1 MGKISIYL
9 PVYNLVLNI
18 NHDWGQFMQSVK
30 SKLMA
35 RIFLVVA
42 SIFLSGEVFSNSL
55 SDVQELCSTVSDSN
69 RQLAKTAGYDI
80 DELCS
85 TFGSL
90 DLEELTAYE
99 DPAPD
104 TPRAT
109 VSSAPVINS
118 EDEEVDEVEPKPV
131 QKSKLKPYGYDLFA
145 NEPTNFAMPL
155 NIPVSPNYIL
165 GPGDELIVIF
175 YGKLN
180 ESSVVSINRDG
191 YIDLPELGS
200 VLLSGLNFSEAKEM
214 LQAQIEAQVIGT
226 KINISLGALRSM
238 QVFVLGEAYKPGAY
252 SISALS
258 TITHAIKSAG
268 GVSDIASLRN
278 IQLKRDGKTIAKLD
292 LYELLLFGNINSDIR
307 LKPADVIYIPT
318 VGDTVSLD
326 GEVKRPA
333 IYELKGEA
341 TAEELLS
348 LAGGL
353 SPKAFASSARIE
365 RIDTDGFMTVIDLDL
380 SKKSDRM
387 IKIQSG
393 DFLKV
398 DSVVANKKS
407 IVSLN
412 GYIHHASQH
421 SWDEGLR
428 LGDIVISKSQFPTQL
443 DLNYGLIA
451 REVEELGELSFVSFK
466 PGNVLAKTGD
476 DAGILLSPRD
486 EIFFFARSYIDENQ
500 DGEESKSEKGR
511 QVDLEPLLQRLRS
524 EATLGSP
531 AKIVEI
537 KGAVKIPGFY
547 PLTPEMT
554 LNTLVE
560 AAGGLKES
568 AYQATAEIV
577 RKDEADLNQSKLVT
591 SVINLDD
598 SHSLNAK
605 DSVFI
610 KAKPYYSKKNI
621 VTLGGEVMFPG
632 EYAFSRG
639 EKLSDLIERAGG
651 FTAVADVNAA
661 IFTRQKLKDKE
672 QQELERLRKRI
683 NDELTSQSLV
693 ASSKSGKMNSQQ
705 QLLTEEV
712 LAELKTFEAIGRLV
726 IPLQGILADKADD
739 VILET
744 GDTLLIPQFR
754 QEVSVVG
761 EVQRPTSYFY
771 DKRLSYKDYIRQSG
785 GFLQSANKKGVYIV
799 KASGE
804 VIMPR
809 GKFLF
814 LPKPGV
820 KVVAGDTIVVPL
832 DTNEKPVRGVKLLT
846 EISQILYQLSL
857 GAAAINS
864 LNN

>member
-1 MGKISIYL
+1 M
-9 PVYNLVLNI
+9 
-18 NHDWGQFMQSVK
+18 QFVK
-30 SKLMA
+30 SQLMA
-35 RIFLVVA
+35 RICLVVA
-42 SIFLSGEVFSNSL
+42 SICLPIDVVSNSL
-55 SDVQELCSTVSDSN
+55 SDVQELCSTGSNSN

-85 TFGSL
+85 TLGAL
-90 DLEELTAYE
+90 DLEERSAYE
-99 DPAPD
+99 DPAPAKV
-104 TPRAT
+104 RNT
-109 VSSAPVINS
+109 VSSGTS
-118 EDEEVDEVEPKPV
+118 EPEISDIDDVKEVEPKPDPV
-131 QKSKLKPYGYDLFA
+131 KSKLKPYGYNLFA

-165 GPGDELIVIF
+165 GPGDELVVIF

-180 ESSVVSINRDG
+180 DSSSISINRDG
-191 YIDLPELGS
+191 YVDLPELGP
-200 VLLSGLNFSEAKEM
+200 VLLSGLTFSEAKSM
-214 LQAQIEAQVIGT
+214 LQSQIESQVIGT
-226 KINISLGALRSM
+226 KINISLGVLRSM
-238 QVFVLGEAYKPGAY
+238 QVHVLGEAYKPGTY

-258 TITHAIKSAG
+258 TITHAIKSSG

-278 IQLKRDGKTIAKLD
+278 IQLKRDGKTIAILD
-292 LYELLLFGNINSDIR
+292 LYELLLFGNIKSDIR

-333 IYELKGEA
+333 IYELKGET

-365 RIDTDGFMTVIDLDL
+365 RIKADGFMTVIDLDL
-380 SKKSDRM
+380 SKKSGRM

-398 DSVVANKKS
+398 DSVVAHKKS
-407 IVSLN
+407 IVSLH
-412 GYIHHASQH
+412 GYIHHTAEY
-421 SWDEGLR
+421 SWTEGLN
-428 LGDIVISKSQFPTQL
+428 LGDIVTSKSQFPSQL
-443 DLNYGLIA
+443 DLNYGLIT
-451 REVEELGELSFVSFK
+451 REVEELGELSFLSFK
-466 PGNVLAKTGD
+466 PGNVLSKTGD
-476 DAGILLSPRD
+476 DASILLSPRD
-486 EIFFFARSYIDENQ
+486 KIYFFARSYVDENQ
-500 DGEESKSEKGR
+500 DSQGRKSGKIR
-511 QVDLEPLLQRLRS
+511 QDYLEPFLQRLRS

-547 PLTPEMT
+547 PLTPKMT
-554 LNTLVE
+554 LNALVE
-560 AAGGLKES
+560 AAGGFKES
-568 AYQATAEIV
+568 AYQTTAEIV
-577 RKDEADLNQSKLVT
+577 RKDEGDLNQSKLKT
-591 SVINLDD
+591 SIINLKDIY
-598 SHSLNAK
+598 SLNPK

-610 KAKPYYSKKNI
+610 KTKPFYSNKNI

-632 EYAFSRG
+632 EYTFARG

-651 FTAVADVNAA
+651 FTAEADVNAV

-672 QQELERLRKRI
+672 QKELERLRKRI

-693 ASSKSGKMNSQQ
+693 ASSKSGKIRSQQ

-712 LAELKTFEAIGRLV
+712 FAELKTFEATGRLV
-726 IPLQGILADKADD
+726 IPLQDILDGKTDD

-771 DKRLSYKDYIRQSG
+771 DKRLSYNDYISQSG
-785 GFLQSANKKGVYIV
+785 GFLQSANRKGIYIV

-804 VIMPR
+804 VTMLR
-809 GKFLF
+809 GRFLF

-857 GAAAINS
+857 GAAAVNA
-864 LNN
+864 LNK